1 MKDLIIIG
9 AGGMGREVFHL
20 ATQCEGYLKSFQI
33 KGFLDD
39 NSKALEGFNYKY
51 PSILSSIFEYTIKP
65 NDVFI
70 CSVGD
75 VKIKKRIINYF
86 TSNKAS
92 FINLIHPNTDI
103 CITTKI
109 GIGCLIFPQAHIGS
123 EAIIG
128 NHVMVQSYVA
138 IGHDA
143 IIGDFTRIDPKAS
156 CVGGVKV
163 GECVTIHSMAMINHN
178 VSIEDYSVIGALSF
192 VIRNV
197 RQGITVFG
205 IPAKEL

>member
-1 MKDLIIIG
+1 MKDLVIIG

-20 ATQCEGYLKSFQI
+20 ATQCEGYLKSYQI

-39 NSKALEGFNYKY
+39 NTRALDGFKYKY
-51 PSILSSIFEYTIKP
+51 PPIISNLLKYKVKS
-65 NDVFI
+65 NDIFI
-70 CSVGD
+70 CSIGD
-75 VKIKKRIINYF
+75 VTTKKRIIEYF
-86 TSNKAS
+86 ISRGGN
-92 FINLIHPNTDI
+92 FITLMHPNVDI
-103 CITTKI
+103 NITATC
-109 GIGCLIFPQAHIGS
+109 GVGCLIFPQAHIGS

-163 GECVTIHSMAMINHN
+163 GECVTIHTMAMINHN
-178 VSIEDYSVIGALSF
+178 VSIEDNSVIGALSF
-192 VIRNV
+192 VIKNV
-197 RQGITVFG
+197 RQGVTVFG